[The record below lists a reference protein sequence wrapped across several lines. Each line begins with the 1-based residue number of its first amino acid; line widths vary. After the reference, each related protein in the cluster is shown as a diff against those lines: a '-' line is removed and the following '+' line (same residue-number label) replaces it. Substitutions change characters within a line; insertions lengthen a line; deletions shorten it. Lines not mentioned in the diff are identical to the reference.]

1 MKQREQILKLLETDS
16 RLTSKEI
23 ATLLGLE
30 ESSVTKEIEDME
42 EENII
47 CGYHTLVNWDK
58 TDDQNVSAIIELRVN
73 PQRGKGFDRI
83 AEKIYQFNAIEN
95 LKGDNYDQQVGIDI
109 ARRAME
115 YPLRT
120 IVANAGG
127 EAAVV
132 VDKVRAGQGNYG
144 FNAANGEYVDMV
156 AAGIIDPTKVTRSA
170 LQNAASVA
178 GKQSS
183 ND

>member
-83 AEKIYQFNAIEN
+83 AEKIYQFPQVQAIYLMSGGFDFSVQ
-95 LKGDNYDQQVGIDI
+95 LKKAPMKEI
-109 ARRAME
+109 AAFVSERLSVIEEVQATSTHIILKK
-115 YPLRT
+115 YKDHGTLF
-120 IVANAGG
+120 VKDDS
-127 EAAVV
+127 
-132 VDKVRAGQGNYG
+132 DKR
-144 FNAANGEYVDMV
+144 MV
-156 AAGIIDPTKVTRSA
+156 ITP
-170 LQNAASVA
+170 
-178 GKQSS
+178 
-183 ND
+183 

>member
-83 AEKIYQFNAIEN
+83 AEKIYQFP
-95 LKGDNYDQQVGIDI
+95 QV
-109 ARRAME
+109 
-115 YPLRT
+115 
-120 IVANAGG
+120 
-127 EAAVV
+127 
-132 VDKVRAGQGNYG
+132 
-144 FNAANGEYVDMV
+144 
-156 AAGIIDPTKVTRSA
+156 
-170 LQNAASVA
+170 
-178 GKQSS
+178 
-183 ND
+183 